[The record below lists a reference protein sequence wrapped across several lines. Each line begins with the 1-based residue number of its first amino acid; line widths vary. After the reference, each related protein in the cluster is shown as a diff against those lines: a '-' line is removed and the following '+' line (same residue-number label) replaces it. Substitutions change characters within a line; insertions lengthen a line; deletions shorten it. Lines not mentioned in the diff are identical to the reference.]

1 MWITQ
6 GSYPHPTL
14 YYNNNNSVKFN
25 PQNGQRYSGKHTPIT
40 DYRSPITDSTEHR
53 LPMYQLLN
61 TCNRM
66 VVKCC
71 IFATQT
77 SEFP

>member
-25 PQNGQRYSGKHTPIT
+25 PQNGQRYSGKHTKIT
-40 DYRSPITDSTEHR
+40 TYY
-53 LPMYQLLN
+53 LPLTKLL
-61 TCNRM
+61 
-66 VVKCC
+66 V
-71 IFATQT
+71 
-77 SEFP
+77 S